1 MERTRKTMLLLP
13 LTGFLLVFFVL
24 PMAWFLSFAVRE
36 AEVPRALPNTLE
48 VLAGWTLGQPV
59 PEPVY
64 PALAK
69 DIAVAADSGVVANAA
84 RRINYELAGSRSA
97 LSKASRQVRKAD
109 PATVFDEAFFREI
122 DPILTSPEFFAV
134 AKRAGANVSNHY
146 LLAAFDLQK
155 TPDGKIV
162 NVPEETRLYVAVLWR
177 TLQISAI
184 VMMGCLVLGFPVA
197 VLLSISSEKVADAI
211 LILVMLPFWTS
222 LLVRTTAWI
231 VLLQK
236 EGIINSAL
244 LSLGLISEPL
254 TMIFNRMG
262 VVIAMTHV
270 LLPFMI
276 LPLYST
282 LKTIPPGYMRAAASL
297 GARPLTAFFRVYLPL
312 AVPGIAAG
320 CIMVFI
326 LSIGYYVTPAL
337 VGGPADQM
345 LSAFVA
351 NYTTGTGNWGLA
363 SALGLI
369 LLVVTAALYLLAQ
382 RLSGGRAISLG

>member
-97 LSKASRQVRKAD
+97 LSKASRQVRKAA

-184 VMMGCLVLGFPVA
+184 VMMACLVLGFPVA

>member
-1 MERTRKTMLLLP
+1 MGFHRKTYCMVP
-13 LTGFLLVFFVL
+13 LIGFLLIFFVV
-24 PMAWFLSFAVRE
+24 PMVWFLSYAVRE
-36 AEVPRALPNTLE
+36 TEVPRALPRTLAALE
-48 VLAGWTLGQPV
+48 TWDQTRDI
-59 PEPVY
+59 PEAAFH
-64 PALAK
+64 ALAT
-69 DIAVAADSGVVANAA
+69 DMVEAADSGSMADAA
-84 RRINYELAGSRSA
+84 RRLNYELTGVRSA
-97 LSKASRQVRKAD
+97 LSKGSRAVRRASEGTDFNVDFFKAVD
-109 PATVFDEAFFREI
+109 PVLA
-122 DPILTSPEFFAV
+122 SPAFFAV
-134 AKRAGANVSNHY
+134 MKRAGRPVSDHY
-146 LLAAFDLQK
+146 LLASVDLQR
-155 TPDGKIV
+155 TPTGDIDRAPAE
-162 NVPEETRLYVAVLWR
+162 NRLYLVVLWR
-177 TLQISAI
+177 TLGIASTVTLA
-184 VMMGCLVLGFPVA
+184 CLLLGFPVA
-197 VLLSISSEKVADAI
+197 VLLSTSSEKVADSI

-236 EGIINSAL
+236 EGIVNSML
-244 LSLGLISEPL
+244 LTLGLVSEPL
-254 TMIFNRMG
+254 TMIFNRTG

-282 LKTIPPGYMRAAASL
+282 MKAIPPGYMRAAASL

-312 AVPGIAAG
+312 AAPGIAAG

-326 LSIGYYVTPAL
+326 LSVGYYVTPAL

-369 LLVVTAALYLLAQ
+369 LLIVTVILYLLAQ

>member
-1 MERTRKTMLLLP
+1 MLLIP
-13 LTGFLLVFFVL
+13 LTGFLLVFFVV

-36 AEVPRALPNTLE
+36 TEVPRALPKSLE
-48 VLAGWTLGQPV
+48 VLADWTTGQPV
-59 PEPVY
+59 PEAVY
-64 PALAK
+64 PALAA
-69 DIAVAADSGVVANAA
+69 DMIVAADSGTMADAA
-84 RRINYELAGSRSA
+84 RRINYELAGTRSA
-97 LSKASRQVRKAD
+97 LSKASRQVRRAD
-109 PATVFDEAFFREI
+109 PAAVFDEAFFRAI
-122 DPILTSPEFFAV
+122 DPLLTSPEFFAV
-134 AKRAGANVSNHY
+134 VKRAGATVSDHY
-146 LLAAFDLQK
+146 LLAAVDLQR
-155 TPDGKIV
+155 TTDGAIV
-162 NVPEETRLYVAVLWR
+162 AVPEESRLYIAVLLR
-177 TLQISAI
+177 TLHIS
-184 VMMGCLVLGFPVA
+184 VLVTLTCLVLGFPVA
-197 VLLSISSEKVADAI
+197 VLLTTSSERTADAI

-276 LPLYST
+276 LPLFST
-282 LKTIPPGYMRAAASL
+282 LKAIPPGYMRAAASL
-297 GARPLTAFFRVYLPL
+297 GARPMTAFFRIYLPL
-312 AVPGIAAG
+312 AMPGIAAG

-326 LSIGYYVTPAL
+326 LSVGYYVTPAL

>member
-1 MERTRKTMLLLP
+1 MVHHRKTLLMAP
-13 LTGFLLVFFVL
+13 LIGFLLIFFVV
-24 PMAWFLSFAVRE
+24 PMVWFLSYAVRE
-36 AEVPRALPNTLE
+36 TEVPRALPRTLA
-48 VLAGWTLGQPV
+48 VLDTWDQAQAIPDAAFQ
-59 PEPVY
+59 
-64 PALAK
+64 ALAA
-69 DIAVAADSGVVANAA
+69 DMVEAADTGSMADAA
-84 RRINYELAGSRSA
+84 RRLNYELTGVRSA
-97 LSKASRQVRKAD
+97 LSKGSRAVRRASDGTIFNADFFKAVD
-109 PATVFDEAFFREI
+109 PVLA
-122 DPILTSPEFFAV
+122 SPSFFAV
-134 AKRAGANVSNHY
+134 MKRAGRTVSDHY
-146 LLAAFDLQK
+146 LLASVDLQR
-155 TPDGKIV
+155 TPEGEIARAPAE
-162 NVPEETRLYVAVLWR
+162 NRLYLAVLWR
-177 TLQISAI
+177 TLEIAFM
-184 VMMGCLVLGFPVA
+184 VTLACLFLGFPVA
-197 VLLSISSEKVADAI
+197 VLLTTSSEKVADSI

-236 EGIINSAL
+236 GGIVNGIL
-244 LSLGLISEPL
+244 LSLGVVAEPL
-254 TMIFNRMG
+254 TMIFNRTG

-282 LKTIPPGYMRAAASL
+282 MKAIPRGYMRAAASL
-297 GARPLTAFFRVYLPL
+297 GARPVTAFFRVYLPL
-312 AVPGIAAG
+312 AAPGIVAG

-326 LSIGYYVTPAL
+326 LSVGYYVTPAL

-369 LLVVTAALYLLAQ
+369 LLIVTVILYLLAQ

>member
-109 PATVFDEAFFREI
+109 SATVFDEAFFREI
-122 DPILTSPEFFAV
+122 DPILTSPEFFVV

-184 VMMGCLVLGFPVA
+184 VMMACLVLGFPVA